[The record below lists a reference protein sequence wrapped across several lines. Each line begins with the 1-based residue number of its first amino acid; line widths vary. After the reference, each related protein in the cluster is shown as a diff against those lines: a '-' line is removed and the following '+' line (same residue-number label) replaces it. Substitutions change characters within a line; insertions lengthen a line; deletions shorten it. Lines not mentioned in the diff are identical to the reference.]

1 MPGEAAEER
10 ETGTG
15 RVQGDEGRLIKRWG
29 GTKQA
34 REKKYIWEE
43 REGCLILIEKEK
55 KKNRQLIICSF
66 PSRKLISSLLQF
78 FFSSP
83 PPISSLC

>member
-1 MPGEAAEER
+1 MPGEGAEER

-15 RVQGDEGRLIKRWG
+15 RVQGDKGRLIKRWG
-29 GTKQA
+29 GDQTSA
-34 REKKYIWEE
+34 RKKYIWEE
-43 REGCLILIEKEK
+43 REGRLILIEKEK

-78 FFSSP
+78 P
-83 PPISSLC
+83 PAPH

>member
-34 REKKYIWEE
+34 REKKIYLGGK
-43 REGCLILIEKEK
+43 RGLP
-55 KKNRQLIICSF
+55 NSN
-66 PSRKLISSLLQF
+66 
-78 FFSSP
+78 
-83 PPISSLC
+83 

>member
-29 GTKQA
+29 GNQTSA
-34 REKKYIWEE
+34 R
-43 REGCLILIEKEK
+43 
-55 KKNRQLIICSF
+55 KKNIF
-66 PSRKLISSLLQF
+66 GRKERAA
-78 FFSSP
+78 
-83 PPISSLC
+83 